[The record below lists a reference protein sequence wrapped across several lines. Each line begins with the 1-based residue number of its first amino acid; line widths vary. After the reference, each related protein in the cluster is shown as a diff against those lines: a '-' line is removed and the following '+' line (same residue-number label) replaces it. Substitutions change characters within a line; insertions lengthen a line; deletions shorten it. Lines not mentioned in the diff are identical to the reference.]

1 MACRR
6 YVTDTLD
13 EAVARRSELARGER
27 FVTPKG
33 HVVDPI
39 SISFW
44 AEESESAGVMSRAA
58 EIRTLS
64 EQSTRERD
72 ELDAIDEKL
81 VAQQGALKV
90 AQAQAAETS
99 RAADAS
105 RNELHMLQVEYSA
118 LSAAIDAWRE
128 KSAVRPIRKPN

>member
-1 MACRR
+1 M
-6 YVTDTLD
+6 
-13 EAVARRSELARGER
+13 ARRSELARGER

-44 AEESESAGVMSRAA
+44 AEEIESAGVMSRAA

-90 AQAQAAETS
+90 AQAQPRGRCKPQ
-99 RAADAS
+99 RAA
-105 RNELHMLQVEYSA
+105 H
-118 LSAAIDAWRE
+118 AAGRIFGT
-128 KSAVRPIRKPN
+128 VRRH